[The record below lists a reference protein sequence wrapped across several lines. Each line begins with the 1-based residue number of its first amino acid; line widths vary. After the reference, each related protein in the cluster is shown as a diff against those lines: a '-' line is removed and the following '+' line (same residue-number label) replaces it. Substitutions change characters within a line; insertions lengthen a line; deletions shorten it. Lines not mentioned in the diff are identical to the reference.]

1 MDRHPGIPAGE
12 LLAAFQHAAKELFG
26 DQWETLA
33 RFLAFLRRRITG
45 DYVVDEYGFDQ
56 EVTQRFLM
64 TALRPIAEKWF
75 RIEVRGAENIPT
87 SRAAPW
93 SSPTTPARSP
103 WTA

>member
-1 MDRHPGIPAGE
+1 MGD
-12 LLAAFQHAAKELFG
+12 AA
-26 DQWETLA
+26 
-33 RFLAFLRRRITG
+33 RPVLAFLRRRITG

-87 SRAAPW
+87 SQAPW